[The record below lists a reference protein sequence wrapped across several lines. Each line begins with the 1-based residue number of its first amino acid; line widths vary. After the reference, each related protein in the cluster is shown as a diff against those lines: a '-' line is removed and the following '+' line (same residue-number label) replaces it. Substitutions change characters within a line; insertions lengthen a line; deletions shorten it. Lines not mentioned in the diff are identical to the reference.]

1 LIRSADLLG
10 VSIHCIGGKIQTIY
24 SFNLRNSLNKNDNS
38 DQGKKNMGK
47 IIFSKKPIQ
56 TGKIQFFLV
65 VVSGDTVD
73 MVELL
78 GLLLGWTDWN

>member
-10 VSIHCIGGKIQTIY
+10 VSIHCIGGKIQTKY
-24 SFNLRNSLNKNDNS
+24 SFNSLNKNDNS

-56 TGKIQFFLV
+56 KGKKIQFFLV

>member
-1 LIRSADLLG
+1 VLTFLGSAYTALVAKYKLNIH
-10 VSIHCIGGKIQTIY
+10 SIYVIHSIKMAIQ
-24 SFNLRNSLNKNDNS
+24 LKA
-38 DQGKKNMGK
+38 KNMGK
-47 IIFSKKPIQ
+47 IIFSKKP
-56 TGKIQFFLV
+56 TLKGKKIQFFLV